1 MGGWDVCA
9 SIGDDDFKTV
19 RCILLSE
26 RDIDSTPLSGPD
38 FATPPGDMQI
48 TYDSAHSFIPY
59 VNSYHARR
67 SRYCPPPSS
76 LSNNTMRAPS
86 LILKQRI
93 SIILCKKHDKVDT
106 RALAPKSYQT
116 HCVCKD
122 FNIKTLKNQC
132 FFTKNFAN
140 FLPARSC

>member
-1 MGGWDVCA
+1 MA
-9 SIGDDDFKTV
+9 
-19 RCILLSE
+19 
-26 RDIDSTPLSGPD
+26 STPLFESAINKANTRSFHD
-38 FATPPGDMQI
+38 KFNFIKFIKKIIKSYNLFNYLYKFAKLIKLTAYSI
-48 TYDSAHSFIPY
+48 
-59 VNSYHARR
+59 
-67 SRYCPPPSS
+67 SS
-76 LSNNTMRAPS
+76 LRGFGVLGPAKNGMRAPS

-93 SIILCKKHDKVDT
+93 SIIPCKKYHKVDT
-106 RALAPKSYQT
+106 RALMPKSYQT